1 MKLVLKLDL
10 VFVMRNNVPKVYL
23 VADLH
28 KTLNLKQMKIEV
40 QNSNK
45 PQKPQLNILAVMCRT
60 FSNMFFWF
68 GLQLFDSRL
77 KEYGGF
83 NHFIAGKIFRWK
95 YCYLSIALRKQWRF
109 EWIHEIDDYYYDGYH
124 NSITIGCLQI
134 SYGT

>member
-1 MKLVLKLDL
+1 
-10 VFVMRNNVPKVYL
+10 
-23 VADLH
+23 
-28 KTLNLKQMKIEV
+28 MKIEA
-40 QNSNK
+40 QNSDK

-68 GLQLFDSRL
+68 GIQLFDSRL

-95 YCYLSIALRKQWRF
+95 YCYLSISLRKQWRF
-109 EWIHEIDDYYYDGYH
+109 GWIHESDDYYYDGYH

>member
-1 MKLVLKLDL
+1 MKTEEEKLNESQ
-10 VFVMRNNVPKVYL
+10 VK
-23 VADLH
+23 
-28 KTLNLKQMKIEV
+28 
-40 QNSNK
+40 
-45 PQKPQLNILAVMCRT
+45 QLNILAVMCRT

-68 GLQLFDSRL
+68 GIQLFDSRL

-95 YCYLSIALRKQWRF
+95 YCYLSISLRKQWRF
-109 EWIHEIDDYYYDGYH
+109 GWIHESDDYYYDGYH

>member
-1 MKLVLKLDL
+1 MKKE
-10 VFVMRNNVPKVYL
+10 
-23 VADLH
+23 
-28 KTLNLKQMKIEV
+28 T
-40 QNSNK
+40 QNSDK
-45 PQKPQLNILAVMCRT
+45 PQNPQLNILAAMRRT

-68 GLQLFDSRL
+68 GIEFFDSRL

-95 YCYLSIALRKQWRF
+95 FYYLSIEIRKQWRF
-109 EWIHEIDDYYYDGYH
+109 QWIHESDDCYYDGYH